1 MSETY
6 LKIAE
11 LIHKERLGVLTAR
24 EKTELEEWLKE
35 DAAHRLVYEKLVLTQ
50 NWVKEYEHYK
60 QISGEKIWENIERL
74 TVRKRTVFR
83 FGWWGVAAGL
93 AVFLTVGAWF
103 FYKNG
108 ADEPASPVAEVWSYD
123 SIRPGRQKAV
133 LQLADGRK
141 IALQNEEM
149 HLKTGVAAIRQS
161 GNYLKYEADS
171 SFADEKI
178 NSLTVP
184 QGGEF
189 SVILSDGTKVWL
201 NAQSRLEYPEV
212 FTGDYRKVRLEGE
225 AYFEVVKNKDKPF
238 VVQLQEAEI
247 RVLGTSFNIKAFSE
261 EKRTVATLLEGS
273 VEISASGRK
282 MKMEPNQQVCY
293 ISGENRLKV
302 TEVDAMDFVAWKEG
316 KFVFRNEP
324 LEYMMEAI
332 ARWYNIR
339 VFYQNPEVK
348 AIPFSGKM
356 DRYGSVEEILKMIE
370 QTGKVEFQLSG
381 KGLII
386 KAK

>member
-1 MSETY
+1 MSGTY

-11 LIHKERLGVLTAR
+11 LIHKERIGVMTAS

-35 DAAHRLVYEKLVLTQ
+35 DALHRLVYEKLALTA
-50 NWVKEYEHYK
+50 KEYGQYQ
-60 QISGEKIWENIERL
+60 QISGEKIWKNIERL
-74 TVRKRTVFR
+74 TIRKRAAFR
-83 FGWWGVAAGL
+83 FRWSGVAAGL
-93 AVFLTVGAWF
+93 TAFLTVGTWF
-103 FYKNG
+103 LYKNG
-108 ADEPASPVAEVWSYD
+108 ADQPVTPVAEIWSYD
-123 SIRPGRQKAV
+123 SIQPGRQKAI

-141 IALQNEEM
+141 IALHKEEIR
-149 HLKTGVAAIRQS
+149 LKTDMAAIRQS

-171 SFADEKI
+171 CCAGEKI

-212 FTGDYRKVRLEGE
+212 FTGDCRKVRLEGE
-225 AYFEVVKNKDKPF
+225 AYFEVAKNKDKPF
-238 VVQLQEAEI
+238 IVRLQKADI
-247 RVLGTSFNIKAFSE
+247 RVLGTNFNVKAFSE
-261 EKRTVATLLEGS
+261 EKRTITTLLEGS
-273 VEISASGRK
+273 VEIAVSGQK
-282 MKMEPNQQVCY
+282 VKIKPNQQVCY
-293 ISGENRLKV
+293 ISGENDLKV
-302 TEVDAMDFVAWKEG
+302 TEVDAVDFVAWKEG

-324 LEYMMEAI
+324 LEYMMETI

-356 DRYGSVEEILKMIE
+356 DRYGSVEEVLKMIE
-370 QTGKVEFQLSG
+370 QTGKVGFQLSG
-381 KGLII
+381 KGLIVR
-386 KAK
+386 AK